1 MADKFINE
9 TGVVA
14 IRDWANSK
22 YATKRALQTLQDE
35 VDQIAADGG
44 KIQKVK
50 VNGTEQTIDTSD
62 KSVNI
67 AVPTAV
73 SDLTN
78 DSGYQTASDV
88 QSAIS
93 TAVASAYKYKGSVA
107 TYANLPSS
115 GNTIGDVWDVQ
126 DTGVNYAWTGT
137 NWDALGFYVDAS
149 ILWSSQTGQ
158 SNSLNAMTVAE
169 INAILEPST

>member
-14 IRDWANSK
+14 IRDWANGRFP
-22 YATKRALQTLQDE
+22 TKEYVANN
-35 VDQIAADGG
+35 GG

-50 VNGTEQTIDTSD
+50 VNGTEQAIDTSD

-67 AVPTAV
+67 TMPTAV

-93 TAVASAYKYKGSVA
+93 AATISAYKYKGSVA
-107 TYANLPSS
+107 TQAALPSS
-115 GNTIGDVWDVQ
+115 GNIAGDVWDVQ

-137 NWDALGFYVDAS
+137 AWDALGSYVDTS
-149 ILWSSQTGQ
+149 ILWTSQMGQ
-158 SNSLNAMTVAE
+158 NNSLNAMTVAE